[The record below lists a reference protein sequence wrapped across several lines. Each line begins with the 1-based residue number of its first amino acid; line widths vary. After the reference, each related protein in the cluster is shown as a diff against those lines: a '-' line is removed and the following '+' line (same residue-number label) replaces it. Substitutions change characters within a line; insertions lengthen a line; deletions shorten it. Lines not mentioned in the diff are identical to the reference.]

1 MSNTPTWQRNMARP
15 TQPNQST
22 NQAQVPEIAIE
33 VEIPAIKK
41 VLRFFAENL
50 TQQWNSPPNRTLFW
64 LGAKDEIHRALQDTS
79 NYLVNAIGDVLR
91 TQVTDDFDFIV
102 QLARTRLQL
111 LEQRIRPEAFRQ
123 RPQAFAQEAVRK
135 LQKAYKDTARAE
147 ALLGINTAISPL
159 VNTIRVGLG
168 DVSAAPAMVSDYLNI
183 AAVSVRAALSMRR
196 KLDLLL
202 KSIIFWILKH
212 YELSDPAKRELQS
225 LNLFNPK
232 KVLGFDTLQRICE
245 AVGKELK
252 VKNAHRLR
260 AEAGTLAAFRELMP
274 GAKFDMIWNAT
285 PSSMATILQALH
297 FRHDK
302 YGRLLALYLKKYGA
316 DRDPEEAKKLLERRF
331 YDPVLA
337 RFITFG
343 HAIKKY
349 KFYAGLL
356 PALDRIVGQLNEKT
370 DVTEFAAGA
379 FANLAKSFI
388 PTSGFSGTMGYV
400 NNVIGFDFKHPAIG
414 ALQMTGAVSDLGFLI
429 KDAVEEIKSADEQ
442 DSREYPLD
450 TQDLADAEALTRFQ
464 DRLEME
470 REKRDFLVSEWL
482 DFCARCLARMT
493 LPGWKVTL
501 NPAPRLATGIAIGDH
516 RGHANLKQARRDW
529 AVRKS

>member
-135 LQKAYKDTARAE
+135 LQKAYKDTARA
-147 ALLGINTAISPL
+147 
-159 VNTIRVGLG
+159 
-168 DVSAAPAMVSDYLNI
+168 
-183 AAVSVRAALSMRR
+183 ALSMRR

-232 KVLGFDTLQRICE
+232 KVLGFDTLQRIRE

-260 AEAGTLAAFRELMP
+260 GEAGTLAAFRALMP
-274 GAKFDMIWNAT
+274 GAKFDMIWTAT

-343 HAIKKY
+343 HAIEKY

-388 PTSGFSGTMGYV
+388 PTSGFSGTMG
-400 NNVIGFDFKHPAIG
+400 
-414 ALQMTGAVSDLGFLI
+414 
-429 KDAVEEIKSADEQ
+429 
-442 DSREYPLD
+442 
-450 TQDLADAEALTRFQ
+450 
-464 DRLEME
+464 
-470 REKRDFLVSEWL
+470 
-482 DFCARCLARMT
+482 
-493 LPGWKVTL
+493 
-501 NPAPRLATGIAIGDH
+501 
-516 RGHANLKQARRDW
+516 
-529 AVRKS
+529 